1 MNTKALLELSLF
13 VQGGICLGV
22 LATMLYR
29 RAFRIFPYLAI
40 YLCVQAVSVSASVTL
55 MYFRRATHLDLTQA
69 YNLFYWHYWVSSV
82 VELVLRVLI
91 VYSVFAELMR
101 PFSGLRRAGRLVFIW
116 ASVVSSVVALALL
129 AGPQVLS
136 SSEALNEVLS
146 RLQQGFSVLLICLLV
161 LVCFAS
167 RPLGL
172 TFRSHLF
179 GVCLGLGI
187 TATVE
192 LIQMAWSVTSSGH
205 SIYSPI
211 YLFASTGFCVALLV
225 WGTYFALPEPKR
237 QMILLPTTS
246 PFFFWNRISEILGD
260 APGQVA
266 VAGFTPDMLAP
277 AEIEMLTAATSSEIP
292 DAAPEPR
299 FGFSESSFLPELPS
313 VRQPFMAL

>member
-1 MNTKALLELSLF
+1 MNTKALLEMSMFVEAAVSLIVLS
-13 VQGGICLGV
+13 I
-22 LATMLYR
+22 MMYR
-29 RAFRIFPYLAI
+29 RAFRIFPQLGM
-40 YLCVQAVSVSASVTL
+40 YLCVQAIAVSVSITL
-55 MYFRRATHLDLTQA
+55 MFFRKATHLEVGQA
-69 YNLFYWHYWVSSV
+69 YNVLFATGWLSSLL
-82 VELVLRVLI
+82 EIVLRVFI
-91 VYSVFAELMR
+91 VYSVFAEAMR
-101 PFSGLRRAGRLVFIW
+101 PFSGLHKAGKIVFLW
-116 ASVVSSVVALALL
+116 AAVVSGLVALALVS
-129 AGPQVLS
+129 GPQVLS
-136 SSEALNEVLS
+136 SREALTEVLG
-146 RLQQGFSVLLICLLV
+146 RLQQGLSVLTLCLLV
-161 LVCFAS
+161 LVCFTA

-172 TFRSHLF
+172 TYRSHLF
-179 GVCLGLGI
+179 GVSLGLGV
-187 TATVE
+187 TASVE
-192 LIQMAWSVTSSGH
+192 LVQMAWVTTSSGH
-205 SIYSPI
+205 SVYSPI

-237 QMILLPTTS
+237 RMILLPTTS